1 MTTDAS
7 PLAIWVTKPNSVLS
21 LSLAAMGIDIRV
33 LEEDEGNVDCYV
45 LGSQVV
51 VERRTGTTFV
61 QGIEDKSLFLSAIY
75 LREHFE
81 TAVFIVEGDVL
92 HAYTAFNP

>member
-7 PLAIWVTKPNSVLS
+7 PLAIWVTKPNSVLP

-33 LEEDEGNVDCYV
+33 LEEDEGNVDRYV
-45 LGSQVV
+45 LSSQVAM
-51 VERRTGTTFV
+51 ERCAGTTFV
-61 QGIEDKSLFLSAIY
+61 QGIEDKSLFLSAIC
-75 LREHFE
+75 LREYFE

-92 HAYTAFNP
+92 HAYTASNP